1 MTIDGTDE
9 VLRYAENIPVS
20 PEEAVEPAIALAA
33 APHRRN
39 AFRRLVKKP
48 GPAIALVYIIVVA
61 FCAVFRSWVAPYNP
75 DEQDIP
81 NKFATPSW
89 QHWAGTD
96 NLGRDILSRLI
107 YGAWTS
113 LQVAIAVIVIAMAV
127 SLVIGLFAGYMGG
140 RTDNAMMRVVDGG
153 LAFPPLV
160 LAIAV
165 AGILGK
171 ETKYIILSLSIVF
184 VFGLT
189 RLVRGTTL
197 AVREEPFVEAS
208 RASGSRTHR
217 ILAFRILPNVRSPL
231 LVAATFGIA
240 GVLIAE
246 AGLAYLGLGNPPPAA
261 SWGGMLRNAYDTALY
276 QARWQLIPPGIA
288 IAITVF
294 AFTILGEGLRDV
306 LGTGQSARARRKER
320 RGLTSVVRPTDA
332 PEPGDAP
339 SPEAPRPH
347 DPALGV
353 ALPSGLDDALLS
365 IEHLSVE
372 FITTRGAARVVD
384 DVSLAIR
391 RGETV
396 GLVGESG
403 SGKTVTSLAVM
414 RLVPSPPGRIVAGN
428 IFFEGR
434 DLLGLNFKQMRE
446 LRGTK
451 ISMIFQDPMTSLD
464 PTFTV
469 GSLLI
474 EAQTLHGSVSRKQA
488 RARAMELLELVGIPA
503 PEARLRQ
510 YPHQLSGGLRQ
521 RVMIAV
527 ALANRP
533 QLLIADEPSTAL
545 DVTIQAQILD
555 LLRSLQRELGM
566 AMLFVTHDLGVIADL
581 CDRVAVMYAGQL
593 VEQASAHDLFE
604 RPQHPY
610 TAGLLGAMP
619 QVGLLGERLTVI
631 RGQVPLPHQMP
642 AGCRFAARCDHA
654 VDECRAEAVPLT
666 TASTREVR
674 CVRSADLEL
683 RGAPE

>member
-1 MTIDGTDE
+1 VTIDGTDE

-20 PEEAVEPAIALAA
+20 PEESVEPAIELAA
-33 APHRRN
+33 APHRRG
-39 AFRRLVKKP
+39 AFKALIKKP
-48 GPAIALVYIIVVA
+48 GPAISLVYIIVLA
-61 FCAVFRSWVAPYNP
+61 FCAINRSWVAPYDPN
-75 DEQDIP
+75 EQDIP
-81 NKFATPSW
+81 NKLATPSW
-89 QHWAGTD
+89 SHLAGTD

-107 YGAWTS
+107 YGAWIS
-113 LQVAIAVIVIAMAV
+113 LQVAIAVIAISMFV
-127 SLVIGLFAGYMGG
+127 SLVIGLFSGFVGG
-140 RTDNAMMRVVDGG
+140 RTDNLLMRIVDGG

-171 ETKYIILSLSIVF
+171 ETKWIIVSLSIVF

-208 RASGSRTHR
+208 RSSGSRTPR
-217 ILAFRILPNVRSPL
+217 ILTHRILPNVRSPL

-240 GVLIAE
+240 GVMLAE
-246 AGLAYLGLGNPPPAA
+246 AGLAYLGLGKPPPTA
-261 SWGGMLRNAYDTALY
+261 SWGAMLRNAYDSSLY
-276 QARWQLIPPGIA
+276 QARWQLLPPGIA

-294 AFTILGEGLRDV
+294 AFTVLGEGLRDV
-306 LGTGQSARARRKER
+306 LGTGQSSRARRTER
-320 RGLTSVVRPTDA
+320 RGLTTVARPASRA
-332 PEPGDAP
+332 PTSAP
-339 SPEAPRPH
+339 
-347 DPALGV
+347 DPAIGAAV
-353 ALPSGLDDALLS
+353 PTARDDALLS
-365 IEHLSVE
+365 IEHLAVE
-372 FITTRGAARVVD
+372 FTTARGEARVVD
-384 DVSLAIR
+384 DVSLSIR
-391 RGETV
+391 PGETV

-403 SGKTVTSLAVM
+403 SGKTVTSLSVM
-414 RLVPSPPGRIVAGN
+414 RLVPSPPGQIVDGN
-428 IFFEGR
+428 IFFDGQ
-434 DLLGLNFKQMRE
+434 DLLALNFKQMRE
-446 LRGTK
+446 LRGSK

-469 GSLLI
+469 GSLLL
-474 EAQTLHGSVSRKQA
+474 EAQTLHGNVTRKQA
-488 RARAMELLELVGIPA
+488 RARAIELLELVGIPA

-527 ALANRP
+527 ALANEP

-555 LLRSLQRELGM
+555 LLRRLQRELGM
-566 AMLFVTHDLGVIADL
+566 AVLFVTHDLGVIADL
-581 CDRVAVMYAGQL
+581 CDRVAVMYAGQI
-593 VEQASAHDLFE
+593 VEQASVHDLFE

-631 RGQVPLPHQMP
+631 PGQVPLPHQMP
-642 AGCRFAARCDHA
+642 DGCRFAARCDFVRDA
-654 VDECRAEAVPLT
+654 CRAEPVALT
-666 TASTREVR
+666 TASSREVR
-674 CVRSADLEL
+674 CIRCAELEL